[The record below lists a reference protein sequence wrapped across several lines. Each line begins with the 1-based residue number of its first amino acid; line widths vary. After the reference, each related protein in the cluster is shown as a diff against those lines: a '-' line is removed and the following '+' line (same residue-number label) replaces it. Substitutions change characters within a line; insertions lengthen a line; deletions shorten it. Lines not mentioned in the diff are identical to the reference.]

1 MTKSGHKLGNII
13 TLKAYSL
20 IFNKSDMWS
29 NALGIGDRVELIPQL
44 GILTQC
50 VSL

>member
-44 GILTQC
+44 GILTQF